1 MRTGQNSKDGLISS
15 NDEET
20 IRLAG
25 KQSVR
30 IVSRILKL
38 VLLYKLQL
46 TVGILSMLSFALL
59 NVAPAWYVKNVI
71 DSLSSGKVWPLER
84 FLLVGL
90 AVVLLFALK
99 GLAFF
104 GQNYLM
110 GSLGQKIVRELRNK
124 LYRRVILLPIS
135 FFNKQST
142 GELTSRFTIDVT
154 TLNEAIIT
162 GIIAPLRD
170 IPQILFLIGILV
182 YRSWE
187 LSLLALMILPP
198 AAWLISTFGQQSKRF
213 TTRRLDK
220 FGDLS
225 SLLNETI
232 TGIRVVKAFNM
243 ESYEI
248 GRFEK
253 ENQSLFRSFLNTVR
267 VGSYSYPILELIG
280 AICGAAILT
289 YGGYLI
295 IHDDLTGGDFASFI
309 LSFFM
314 LNDPIK
320 KMNNITLKLQEGYAA
335 AIRIFSIIDKES
347 EIKDSPSAIPLQPI
361 EKEIRIQIKQFAYDK
376 DEPVLRDI
384 DLSMKAGTITALVG
398 SSGSGKTTLSN
409 LIPRFYDL
417 DPKDG
422 NIWIDGHNLRDVTLH
437 SLRDQ
442 IAIVTQEI
450 VLYNDTIANNISYG
464 NIHCSK
470 EKIVEAA
477 KVGNAH
483 NFILDL
489 PDGYEQMIGEHGV
502 RLSGGQRQ
510 RIAISRALIKDAPIL
525 ILDEAT
531 SALDTESEKEVQA
544 AIENLMKNRTT
555 LVIAHRLSTI
565 QHADIIHVLKKGR
578 IVESGTH
585 QELLA
590 YNGEY
595 RKLYNMQFQ

>member
-1 MRTGQNSKDGLISS
+1 MKIF
-15 NDEET
+15 
-20 IRLAG
+20 
-25 KQSVR
+25 
-30 IVSRILKL
+30 SRIFKL
-38 VLLYKLQL
+38 VLNYKLQL
-46 TVGILSMLSFALL
+46 FVGIFSMLAFALL
-59 NVAPAWYVKNVI
+59 NVAPAWYIKPVI
-71 DSLSSGKVWPLER
+71 DSLNSGKVWPLER

-90 AVVLLFALK
+90 AVILLFALK

-104 GQNYLM
+104 GQNFLM
-110 GSLGQKIVRELRNK
+110 GSLGQKIVMELRNK
-124 LYRRVILLPIS
+124 LYRRVILQPIA

-170 IPQILFLIGILV
+170 VPQILFLLGILG
-182 YRSWE
+182 YRSWK
-187 LSLLALMILPP
+187 LSLLALLILPP
-198 AAWLISTFGQQSKRF
+198 AAWLISKFGQQSQKV
-213 TTRRLDK
+213 TTKRLDK

-243 ESYEI
+243 ENYEI

-253 ENQSLFRSFLNTVR
+253 ENRGLYRSFLNSIR
-267 VGSYSYPILELIG
+267 INSYSYPTLELIG

-335 AIRIFSIIDKES
+335 AIRIFSLIDRES
-347 EIKDSPSAIPLQPI
+347 EIKDSPTAVTLKPI
-361 EKEIRIQIKQFAYDK
+361 EDEIRIKINEFSYEA
-376 DEPVLRDI
+376 DEPVLKDI
-384 DLSMKAGTITALVG
+384 DLTLKAGTITALVG

-417 DPKDG
+417 DPSEG
-422 NIWIDGHNLRDVTLH
+422 NIWIDGNNLRDVSLH

-450 VLYNDTIANNISYG
+450 ILYNDTIANNISYG
-464 NIHCSK
+464 NIHCSR
-470 EKIVEAA
+470 EKIIEAA
-477 KVGNAH
+477 KIGNADR
-483 NFILDL
+483 FIREL
-489 PDGYEQMIGEHGV
+489 PDGYEQEIGEHGV

-510 RIAISRALIKDAPIL
+510 RVSISRALIKDAPIL

-555 LVIAHRLSTI
+555 MVIAHRLSTI
-565 QHADIIHVLKKGR
+565 QHADIIHVLKSGR

-585 QELLA
+585 QELLDF
-590 YNGEY
+590 NGEY
-595 RKLYNMQFQ
+595 SKLYHMQFQ